1 MSIYDFTAQ
10 NIEGQDVSLDQ
21 YRGQV
26 LLIVNTAPRCGFAPQ
41 YEGLETL
48 YEELGDRGFVVL
60 DFPCNQ
66 FMNQAPGSD
75 EDLKKEC
82 TLTFGTKFPMF
93 SKIKV
98 NGKEAHPLYR
108 YLREAAPK
116 DRKRKPAGVFGK
128 ALQRVFS
135 SNRIKWNFTKF
146 LVDREGNIIER
157 YAPSYKP
164 EDIRKDIETLL

>member
-1 MSIYDFTAQ
+1 MNIYDFTAKD
-10 NIEGQDVSLDQ
+10 IEGKEVSLEQ
-21 YRGQV
+21 YENQV
-26 LLIVNTAPRCGFAPQ
+26 MLIVNTAPRCGFAPQ
-41 YEGLETL
+41 YEGLEKL
-48 YEELGDRGFVVL
+48 YEDLGDRGFVVL

-75 EDLKKEC
+75 EELKKEC

-98 NGKEAHPLYR
+98 NGKDAHPLYE
-108 YLREAAPK
+108 YLREKAPK
-116 DRKRKPAGVFGK
+116 DRTPKPKGLFGK
-128 ALQRVFS
+128 AFGKVFS

-146 LVDREGNIIER
+146 LIDRQGQVVER

-164 EDIRKDIETLL
+164 EDIRKDIEAIL

>member
-1 MSIYDFTAQ
+1 MNVYDFTARS
-10 NIEGQDVSLDQ
+10 IEGQEVSLEQ

-41 YEGLETL
+41 YEGLEKL

-75 EDLKKEC
+75 EELKKEC
-82 TLTFGTKFPMF
+82 TLNFGTKFPMF
-93 SKIKV
+93 AKIKV
-98 NGKEAHPLYR
+98 NGKDAHPLYEH
-108 YLREAAPK
+108 LREKAPE
-116 DRKRKPAGVFGK
+116 DRTRKPKRWFAK
-128 ALQRVFS
+128 ALQRFFP

-146 LVDREGNIIER
+146 LIDREGNVVER

-164 EDIRKDIETLL
+164 EDIRKDIEAIL